1 MKKLL
6 IAAVVLAASTSANA
20 NLITNGSFEKPTQ
33 ASGTFGTFSSIPGW
47 TAISPGKIEVRNN
60 LFGKASDG
68 VNYVELDSTQN
79 SAMYQTIATTA
90 GTWYELKYDYSPRVN
105 QPASTNG
112 ISAYW
117 NGTFLNDITNV
128 GTGTNNWL
136 TLTYLVQG
144 NGGNIDLKFLATG
157 TSDSLGGN
165 VDNVRLNAV
174 PVPAAAWLFTS
185 ALGLFGFARRRS
197 I

>member
-1 MKKLL
+1 MKNLL
-6 IAAVVLAASTSANA
+6 IAAALLAASTSVNA
-20 NLITNGSFEKPTQ
+20 NIVNGSFEDPKQ
-33 ASGTFGTFSSIPGW
+33 GSGTFGTFSSITGW

-60 LFGKASDG
+60 LFGVASEG
-68 VNYVELDSTQN
+68 LNYVELDSTTN
-79 SAMYQTIATTA
+79 SAMFQTIATTA

-105 QPASTNG
+105 QAANTNG

-117 NGTFLNDITNV
+117 GNTFLSDITNV

-144 NGGNIDLKFLATG
+144 TGGNIDLKFVATG
-157 TSDSLGGN
+157 KSDSLGGN
-165 VDNVRLNAV
+165 IDNVRLNAV
-174 PVPAAAWLFTS
+174 PVPAAAWLFGS
-185 ALGLFGFARRRS
+185 ALGLFGLARRRS